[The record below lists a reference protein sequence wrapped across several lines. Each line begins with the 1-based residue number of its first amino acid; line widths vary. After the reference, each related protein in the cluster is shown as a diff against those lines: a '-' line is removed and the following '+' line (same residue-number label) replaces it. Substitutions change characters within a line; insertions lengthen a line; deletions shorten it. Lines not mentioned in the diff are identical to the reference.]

1 MTTSG
6 SFDIYSWARDFSG
19 NETSQASHQDN
30 ISVEENE
37 DRRTESKTPQTS
49 HQVKF
54 IYKISVLSL
63 GLLFVGWLWYLQTLP
78 VTATDLPTT
87 NLPTT
92 DLATYESDCARM
104 FHLFNSH
111 DWILYPYPVNLQA
124 HEVLLADL
132 DRSDLLPRFSQT
144 HTATCSEIDNIGQAF
159 IKFKANL
166 TQICTSPAGYTAT
179 IFQCE
184 ISLFHDQVGRLARQ
198 IEEAIKLYS
207 TVKGD
212 YYVANKTAAE
222 AFQNG
227 RLSDKEEFQ
236 LYHQPYLW
244 TKISTFNKFVK
255 LWYPFRKRFSKMGET
270 RQGLLAWER
279 ETRRLGQILREIHE
293 MERSLRQAMITGPV
307 SAAASTCT
315 TKSPLRT

>member
-1 MTTSG
+1 M
-6 SFDIYSWARDFSG
+6 
-19 NETSQASHQDN
+19 
-30 ISVEENE
+30 
-37 DRRTESKTPQTS
+37 
-49 HQVKF
+49 
-54 IYKISVLSL
+54 
-63 GLLFVGWLWYLQTLP
+63 
-78 VTATDLPTT
+78 DLPTT
-87 NLPTT
+87 NLPITDLPTT

-104 FHLFNSH
+104 SHLFNSL
-111 DWILYPYPVNLQA
+111 DWIPYPYPVNLQA
-124 HEVLLADL
+124 HEVILADL
-132 DRSDLLPRFSQT
+132 DRYELLPRFSQT
-144 HTATCSEIDNIGQAF
+144 HTDTCSEIDNIGQAF
-159 IKFKANL
+159 IEFKANL
-166 TQICTSPAGYTAT
+166 TQICTSPARYTAT
-179 IFQCE
+179 TFQCE
-184 ISLFHDQVGRLARQ
+184 ISLYHDQLGRLARQ

-207 TVKGD
+207 TVKDD

-244 TKISTFNKFVK
+244 TKISTFNTFVK
-255 LWYPFRKRFSKMGET
+255 LWIPFRKRFSKMEET

-293 MERSLRQAMITGPV
+293 MERSLQQAMITGPG